1 MNTTSYTSD
10 VLIVGAGL
18 AGSTLGFL
26 LRQSG
31 KDVLAVELRDADE
44 KDKLCA
50 GLLTPGTVG
59 LFSEIFGPGTL
70 EGLSPF
76 VLSRG
81 CFRSPD
87 SMISGTVDYR
97 SLPRKQLDDC
107 CTHRFL
113 DAGGRIV
120 DRANLV
126 GIDEAS
132 HIATFSDLRG
142 GGSFEVAYGT
152 LVGADGASSAVR
164 RLLSGRKQ
172 RVCPSVQGTV
182 PFCGSELVFE
192 YRFQDLGYCWYIPH
206 ADDATVGCMLHGTT
220 GADCRERTAAFCTEL
235 GIEVPPLRGAPIPEG
250 NDVLLRTGEDVYL
263 VGDAAGL
270 IDAFGGGGIWY
281 ALTSAHALATAL
293 TGGAPYERAM
303 ERQVADVERI
313 SSTLSSMYFRTCFGI
328 ALHSSGSGSRS
339 GT

>member
-1 MNTTSYTSD
+1 MNTTSYTAD

-50 GLLTPGTVG
+50 GLLTPGSVK
-59 LFSEIFGPGTL
+59 LFSEIYGPSAL
-70 EGLSPF
+70 KGLSPF
-76 VLSRG
+76 PLSRG
-81 CFRSPD
+81 CFRFLG
-87 SMISGTVDYR
+87 SMTSGAVDYR

-107 CTHRFL
+107 CTQGFL
-113 DAGGRIV
+113 AAGGRIV
-120 DRANLV
+120 DRSNLV
-126 GIDEAS
+126 GIDETNR
-132 HIATFSDLRG
+132 IATFMDLRKG
-142 GGSFEVAYGT
+142 ESFEVSYGT

-172 RVCPSVQGTV
+172 RICPSVQGTV
-182 PFCGSELVFE
+182 PFRGSELVFE
-192 YRFQDLGYCWYIPH
+192 YRLQDLGYCWYIPH
-206 ADDATVGCMLHGTT
+206 ADDATVGCMLHGATA
-220 GADCRERTAAFCTEL
+220 ADCRERTAEFCAEL
-235 GIEVPPLRGAPIPEG
+235 GIDVPPLRGAPIPEG
-250 NDVLLRTGEDVYL
+250 DDVLLRAGEAYL

-281 ALTSAHALATAL
+281 ALSSAHALAGAL
-293 TGGAPYERAM
+293 TGGTPYERAM

-313 SSTLSSMYFRTCFGI
+313 SSTMSGMFFRTCFGI

-339 GT
+339 GA